1 MSVYIHHIETSVP
14 TIQGEQRALL
24 DRLKKIH
31 EGDRKTQAILHRI
44 YQQSGIEN
52 RHTVIED
59 YFSEDSDSF
68 FNRCFNPEAIP
79 TTGERNQRYEQA
91 AKELFLKTAEQLIK
105 QQKTAELPEITH
117 VITVSCTGFF
127 APGPDY
133 EIVKKLGLPSSTQ
146 RFHVGFMGCYAAF
159 PALRMAHAFCAQDPN
174 AVVLIVATEL
184 CSLHFSPKTD
194 PDTLIAGSVFSDGSA
209 GALVSAIKPKGKGF
223 ELKGFANDLAYE
235 GEQDMAWTI
244 GDTGFDMTLSSYV
257 PDIIKQNLSTI
268 TDRLFTTFDIRQ
280 EHILD
285 WAIHP
290 GGRAILDKV
299 EQNLDLDSVQIQAS
313 RKVLQNYGN
322 MSSATILFVLKEL
335 LEADWDHRLP
345 LEQEPKL
352 EQVQKPQDEQDPEL
366 SPLVLAMAFGPG
378 LSIESALLAK
388 VKG

>member
-1 MSVYIHHIETSVP
+1 MPVYLHHIETTVP
-14 TIQGEQRALL
+14 TIQGNQPALL

-31 EGDRKTQAILHRI
+31 QQDRKTQAILHRI
-44 YQQSGIEN
+44 YQQSGIET

-59 YFSEDSDSF
+59 YLSEDPNSF
-68 FNRCFNPEAIP
+68 FYRCFHPETNPK
-79 TTGERNQRYEQA
+79 TGERNQRYEQA
-91 AKELFLKTAEQLIK
+91 AKELFLKTAQKLLD
-105 QQKTAELPEITH
+105 QQQAHKLGEITH

-133 EIVKKLGLPSSTQ
+133 EIVKSLGLPSTTQ

-159 PALRMAHAFCAQDPN
+159 PALRMAHAFCSEDPN

-209 GALVSAIKPKGKGF
+209 GVLVSAKPPKTKAF

-235 GEQDMAWTI
+235 GERDMAWTI

-257 PDIIKQNLSTI
+257 PDIIKQNLSSI
-268 TDRLFTTFDIRQ
+268 TNRLFSTFNLEQADIQ
-280 EHILD
+280 D

-299 EQNLDLDSVQIQAS
+299 EQNLSLESSQLQAS
-313 RKVLQNYGN
+313 RTVLQHYGN

-335 LEADWDHRLP
+335 LDADWDLKQA
-345 LEQEPKL
+345 QEP
-352 EQVQKPQDEQDPEL
+352 
-366 SPLVLAMAFGPG
+366 SPLALAMAFGPG

-388 VKG
+388 VT